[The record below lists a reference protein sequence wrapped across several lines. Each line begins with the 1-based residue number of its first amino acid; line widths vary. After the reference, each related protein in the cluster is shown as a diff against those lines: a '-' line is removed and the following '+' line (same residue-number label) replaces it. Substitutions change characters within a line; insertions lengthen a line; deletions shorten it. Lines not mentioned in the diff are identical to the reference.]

1 VEEQLDRVMRPLL
14 QLTSRCPS
22 AAVREAAVQT
32 LAALLRLPAARLAP
46 HRADVMRCLDAALDD
61 PKRHV
66 RRAAVTCRQA
76 WTLV

>member
-1 VEEQLDRVMRPLL
+1 MMRPLL
-14 QLTSRCPS
+14 QLTAASPS
-22 AAVREAAVQT
+22 PAVREAGVQT
-32 LAALLRLPAARLAP
+32 LTALLALPAARLAL

-76 WTLV
+76 WSVV